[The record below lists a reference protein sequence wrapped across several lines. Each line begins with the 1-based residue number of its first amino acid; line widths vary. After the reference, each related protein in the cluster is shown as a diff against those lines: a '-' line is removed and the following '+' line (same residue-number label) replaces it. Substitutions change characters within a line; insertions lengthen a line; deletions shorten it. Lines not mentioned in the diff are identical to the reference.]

1 MSRYGNIGQL
11 NIQIQADSDL
21 AVNSLERLSSALS
34 SLTFGNVS
42 GLRNFT
48 KEFKKLA
55 KVDLSNF
62 SLGDIANQLGL
73 FNGLNIEVSGLENL
87 SKSLRT
93 LSNVHF
99 DGSHLATQLNE
110 LTQNIN
116 VIDFNIQPFL
126 DLANAIKQLG
136 GKSAEKAIAN
146 MPLLAQ
152 SVKTLLTQ
160 MAIVPTI
167 KQNTIDMVNALANFS
182 AQGGKVG
189 SASKRIVKG
198 LQDIERQGKKTKGI
212 IGTIFS
218 GMRAGNFAGN
228 LAANLLSS
236 PIKMF
241 ANFIATSFRDLLS
254 SATEYA
260 SDIVETQN
268 IIERTFGDSI
278 DVIEDFSKTSL
289 KMYGINELEAKKLTG
304 IYQAMGTS
312 LGEAKDR
319 MSSVSTSLTALA
331 ADYAS
336 FFNMDFSKVSDDFTA
351 IFTGQTKAMRKYGI
365 DLTNAQLQSFA
376 DERGWDVQVKSLNQ
390 YQKAIIRYNYLVS
403 RSKDIVGDFERT
415 QMSFANQSRVLWQQL
430 TEAVG
435 QFGQIATSILKPV
448 LNILNQLVAKI
459 RAFATAL
466 VQFLGINN
474 FDFGGGAVEALADGL
489 DDVDDSATDATK
501 SLKKMKQYTTSIDE
515 LNVLKPQDDSSSSG
529 SGLGDVGKMFDWDD
543 DWFKPLEASE
553 ENLEKFLKFFQD
565 VKDILQPT
573 IDAFKNFKR
582 EVLDPLANVAW
593 EGLKSLYNEV
603 LLPISKLIFTDA
615 LPSLFNFLADIGK
628 KIKWDVVTNAVKGL
642 IEVLGKATRGIGQGL
657 VDFFKSLYPILKP
670 IIATTINLIAGA
682 IVKLTDALKKI
693 PNGVFEVIGRGLGVF
708 LTYKAVNGIVLGIA
722 TAIQNMGTAL
732 STLAINKTLLDY
744 APKFATALFD
754 MGNAVTTFGASISAI
769 AGVVGIIGAIA
780 IAMYQLYDWGE
791 KLRQQQFDEYL
802 NKFGTSSER
811 ISELT
816 QNIRDLNEEGDKLL
830 NGSSDSLIDAKYLE
844 DISQKYFEL
853 AEKENL
859 SAEEQSQLIH
869 YANEM
874 VKACPELEK
883 NIDKVTGAY
892 TGTKDEIQKV
902 INKTIQLIQANAIKE
917 WATEVE
923 KGLIPAR
930 EELGKTKDALEDA
943 RKKYDSMK
951 KALDD
956 GTWDKSKGK
965 LLDYQLE
972 LDKQGKL
979 VDELT
984 TKYNNLDKE
993 ISESEGKVKS
1003 AIGSLYSNEDN
1014 KVEVE
1019 VTPKVNEEQVKTTNS
1034 EIKNV
1039 LDSVPEEERA
1049 SVNVGAKIDEKTQE
1063 ELGTKTT
1070 ELVNTENKK
1079 LSQEENKL
1087 KMQTTLDTTGVEK
1100 GVAQVSSIIDEKGI
1114 ELSEKA
1120 NEIGTN
1126 AMNSLSEGLLSG
1138 NKKLAEVVT
1147 ENATFIRTTM
1157 EEQFGIS
1164 GDASTVFEGYGQNIV
1179 QGFINGITLNQA
1191 LSLETITMW
1200 VNKIMTT
1207 FVGDVKSGINADRW
1221 SEYAKDIIN
1230 GFATGINKH
1239 KQYSLEAVR
1248 IWVQDIM
1255 NTFVGDSTFGINAE
1269 VWSEYAH
1276 QINIGF
1282 ADGINKWGYIAKEA
1296 VRRWAAEIMAAFES
1310 EMDIGSPSKVFERY
1324 GGFTVEGFNIGLQ
1337 DNVDSSYAIID
1348 NWVDG
1353 VKESMKAVE
1362 NFNIDLSSTIRGLDN
1377 LTAKVSTQVDMSG
1390 FYGEIEKAQTMGMS
1404 TSLNAFSENQQTI
1417 QVEIPNIT
1425 LEVDSREIA
1434 RANYKGQKQLG
1445 YQIRK

>member
-21 AVNSLERLSSALS
+21 VVNSLERLSSALS

-42 GLRNFT
+42 DLRNFT
-48 KEFKKLA
+48 KELKKLA

-73 FNGLNIEVSGLENL
+73 FNGLNIKVSGLENL

-146 MPLLAQ
+146 MPLLAK
-152 SVKTLLTQ
+152 SVKELITQ

-189 SASKRIVKG
+189 SASKRIAKG

-228 LAANLLSS
+228 FAANLLSS

-254 SATEYA
+254 GATEYA

-268 IIERTFGDSI
+268 VIERTFGNSI
-278 DVIEDFSKTSL
+278 DVIENFSKTSL

-403 RSKDIVGDFERT
+403 RSKDVVGDFQRT

-435 QFGQIATSILKPV
+435 HFGQIATAMLRPI
-448 LNILNQLVAKI
+448 LNILNQLVARIKD
-459 RAFATAL
+459 FATAL

-489 DDVDDSATDATK
+489 DDVDDSAADATK

-529 SGLGDVGKMFDWDD
+529 SGLGDVGKMFEWDD

-553 ENLEKFLKFFQD
+553 ENLEKFLKFFQY

-615 LPSLFNFLADIGK
+615 LPSLFNFLADVGK

-657 VDFFKSLYPILKP
+657 VDFFNSLYPILKP
-670 IIATTINLIAGA
+670 IIATTINAIAKA
-682 IVKLTDALKKI
+682 LVILTNALKKI
-693 PNGVFEVIGRGLGVF
+693 PDGVFEVIGRGLGVF

-732 STLAINKTLLDY
+732 STFAINNTLLNY
-744 APKFATALFD
+744 APKFAEALFD
-754 MGNAVTTFGASISAI
+754 MGNAVTTFGVTI
-769 AGVVGIIGAIA
+769 AGVASTVAIIGALSMA
-780 IAMYQLYDWGE
+780 IYQLMDYCE
-791 KLRQQQFDEYL
+791 KLKTEDANEQL
-802 NKFGTSSER
+802 KKFGTSFDKIEEAR
-811 ISELT
+811 DKVIGLT
-816 QNIRDLNEEGDKLL
+816 NAWNDYKAGTSDIADNEGYVRNLA
-830 NGSSDSLIDAKYLE
+830 DA
-844 DISQKYFEL
+844 YFEL
-853 AEKENL
+853 AKKENL
-859 SAEEQSQLIH
+859 TATEEAKLKNYAELLVE
-869 YANEM
+869 A
-874 VKACPELEK
+874 VPELAS
-883 NIDKVTGAY
+883 NIDTLTGSYNGTEEAIRDVIDKTLELARAEYIREYVKEQAKEVAKLELEYNKMAKAY
-892 TGTKDEIQKV
+892 DDAVKDIDASNEKQMAIAGGKIKAQM
-902 INKTIQLIQANAIKE
+902 NETYEAIQAGKANIEEALSYKLTID
-917 WATEVE
+917 TEGA
-923 KGLIPAR
+923 KQQAQTTQ
-930 EELGKTKDALEDA
+930 EE
-943 RKKYDSMK
+943 
-951 KALDD
+951 
-956 GTWDKSKGK
+956 
-965 LLDYQLE
+965 
-972 LDKQGKL
+972 
-979 VDELT
+979 
-984 TKYNNLDKE
+984 
-993 ISESEGKVKS
+993 I
-1003 AIGSLYSNEDN
+1003 
-1014 KVEVE
+1014 
-1019 VTPKVNEEQVKTTNS
+1019 KTTLENT
-1034 EIKNV
+1034 
-1039 LDSVPEEERA
+1039 PEEERA
-1049 SVNVGAKIDEKTQE
+1049 KVEIGVSADEKGLE
-1063 ELGTKTT
+1063 EVSEKVSTKVA
-1070 ELVNTENKK
+1070 EENSK
-1079 LSQEENKL
+1079 LAQDDNKL
-1087 KMQTTLDTTGVEK
+1087 KMQTTVDTTGVEE
-1100 GVAQVSSIIDEKGI
+1100 GVAQVGSIVDEKGI

-1138 NKKLAEVVT
+1138 NEKLAEVVT
-1147 ENATFIRTTM
+1147 ENATFIRTMM

-1164 GDASTVFEGYGQNIV
+1164 GDTSTVFEGYGQNIV
-1179 QGFINGITLNQA
+1179 QGFINGINLNEA

-1200 VNKIMTT
+1200 VNKIMTA

-1230 GFATGINKH
+1230 GFASGINKY
-1239 KQYSLEAVR
+1239 KSFSLEAVR

-1276 QINIGF
+1276 QINLGF
-1282 ADGINKWGYIAKEA
+1282 AYGINKWGYIAKEA
-1296 VRRWAAEIMAAFES
+1296 VRRWAAEIMAEFES
-1310 EMDIGSPSKVFERY
+1310 EMDIGSPSKIFERY
-1324 GGFTVEGFNIGLQ
+1324 GGFTVGGFNIGLQ

-1362 NFNIDLSSTIRGLDN
+1362 NFNIDLSDTIRGLDN
-1377 LTAKVSTQVDMSG
+1377 LTAKVNTQVDMSG

-1445 YQIRK
+1445 YQIKK